1 MASLDSLP
9 PDQRAV
15 LQLVL
20 QRGRSYDEIAK
31 MLSID
36 RAGVRERALQAFDAL
51 GPTTRVPAERRALIT
66 DYLLGQL
73 PPRVADD
80 TRDRLG
86 ESASERAWAR
96 VIASELSGLTDGRSL
111 PEIPVESGA
120 GRAREPVAARNAAPE
135 PAAEEEFDD
144 DEGPEPDEPPRRG
157 RQEPLVAAQSVR
169 RRRPQDRAGGPKAGE
184 PRPSSRRG
192 GAIVLGVI
200 GAVLIAV
207 IVVVV
212 LVTSSSSS
220 SSSKQNASVTTTT
233 TANAHSSATTST
245 SASGSATPIAQI
257 KLTSPTGTPTTGLA
271 IFVRQGSTV
280 GVVIRAAKVPPN
292 TKHDAYAVWLNN
304 SRRAQATCSGS

>member
-111 PEIPVESGA
+111 PEIPVESVA

-200 GAVLIAV
+200 GASNTYSR
-207 IVVVV
+207 
-212 LVTSSSSS
+212 TSCG
-220 SSSKQNASVTTTT
+220 
-233 TANAHSSATTST
+233 
-245 SASGSATPIAQI
+245 SGRPIAGLLLWFLEFSIRFAALSAVLFLRQ
-257 KLTSPTGTPTTGLA
+257 LTWWSWLIHFYFCMRHGFLTFALKCSNLF
-271 IFVRQGSTV
+271 FVLR
-280 GVVIRAAKVPPN
+280 
-292 TKHDAYAVWLNN
+292 DCL
-304 SRRAQATCSGS
+304 